1 MVWIIFLL
9 CSAIIVFAAMKLAEY
24 GDAISIHTNLGG
36 AFIGLLLMAGATS
49 LPELLTTINSIE
61 QSVPD
66 LAAGNTFGSNMFNM
80 LLIGIMGF
88 ISWRKRI
95 LRQTARKHALSGS
108 IAAILIALSI
118 FLIQANLD
126 LKIGWVGLDSL
137 LLIASY
143 IIGVY
148 LIQSNSAPP
157 QPIEAQEI
165 DESIPSL
172 RKAVIGFGLATLALI
187 LTMPYL
193 VSSSSEIAEMTGL
206 GAGFVGTV
214 LVSFVTS
221 LPEMVTT
228 IAAIR
233 LGVYDMAMGNLFG
246 SNMFNI
252 FTLGFADLFMTSGR
266 FLDVISIDFT
276 LVAMIGLIMTL
287 LALIGNIAKLNRRF
301 LLVEVDAALLVITYL
316 LGMFIIYQK
325 GIGL

>member
-1 MVWIIFLL
+1 
-9 CSAIIVFAAMKLAEY
+9 MKLAEY

-49 LPELLTTINSIE
+49 LPELLTSINSIE

-95 LRQTARKHALSGS
+95 LRQVARKHALSGS

-126 LKIGWVGLDSL
+126 VKIGWVGLDSL
-137 LLIASY
+137 LLIISY
-143 IIGVY
+143 ILGVY

-157 QPIEAQEI
+157 QPIDPKDI
-165 DESIPSL
+165 DDSIPSL
-172 RKAVIGFGLATLALI
+172 RKAVIGFSLATLALI

-193 VSSSSEIAEMTGL
+193 VSSSTEIAEITGL

-252 FTLGFADLFMTSGR
+252 FTLGFADFFMTSGR

-301 LLVEVDAALLVITYL
+301 LLVEIDAALLVITYL

>member
-9 CSAIIVFAAMKLAEY
+9 CSAVIVFAAMKLAEY

-49 LPELLTTINSIE
+49 LPELLTSINSIE

-95 LRQTARKHALSGS
+95 LRQVARKHALSGS

-126 LKIGWVGLDSL
+126 VKIGWVGLDSL
-137 LLIASY
+137 LLIISY
-143 IIGVY
+143 ILGVY

-157 QPIEAQEI
+157 QPIDPKDI
-165 DESIPSL
+165 DDSIPSL
-172 RKAVIGFGLATLALI
+172 RKAVIGFSLATLALI

-193 VSSSSEIAEMTGL
+193 VSSSTEIAEITGL

-214 LVSFVTS
+214 LVSFITS

-301 LLVEVDAALLVITYL
+301 LLVEIDAVLLVITYL

>member
-9 CSAIIVFAAMKLAEY
+9 CSAVIVFAAMKLAEY

-49 LPELLTTINSIE
+49 LPELLTSINSIE

-95 LRQTARKHALSGS
+95 LRQVARKHALSGS

-126 LKIGWVGLDSL
+126 VKIGWVGLDSL
-137 LLIASY
+137 LLIISY
-143 IIGVY
+143 ILGVY

-157 QPIEAQEI
+157 QPIDPKDI
-165 DESIPSL
+165 DDSIPSL
-172 RKAVIGFGLATLALI
+172 RKAVIGFSLATLALI

-193 VSSSSEIAEMTGL
+193 VSSSTEIAEITGL

-252 FTLGFADLFMTSGR
+252 FTLGFADFFMTSGR

-301 LLVEVDAALLVITYL
+301 LLVEIDAALLVITYL

>member
-1 MVWIIFLL
+1 
-9 CSAIIVFAAMKLAEY
+9 MKLAEY

-49 LPELLTTINSIE
+49 LPELLTSINSIE

-95 LRQTARKHALSGS
+95 LRQVARKHALSGS

-126 LKIGWVGLDSL
+126 VKIGWVGLDSL
-137 LLIASY
+137 LLIISY
-143 IIGVY
+143 ILGVY

-157 QPIEAQEI
+157 QPIDPKDI
-165 DESIPSL
+165 DDSIPSL
-172 RKAVIGFGLATLALI
+172 RKAVIGFSLATLALI

-193 VSSSSEIAEMTGL
+193 VSSSTEIAEITGL

-214 LVSFVTS
+214 LVSFITS

-301 LLVEVDAALLVITYL
+301 LLVEIDAVLLVITYL

>member
-9 CSAIIVFAAMKLAEY
+9 CSAVIVFAAMKLAEY

-49 LPELLTTINSIE
+49 LPELLTSINSIE

-95 LRQTARKHALSGS
+95 LRQVARKHALSGS

-126 LKIGWVGLDSL
+126 VKIGWVGLDSL
-137 LLIASY
+137 LLIISY
-143 IIGVY
+143 ILGVY

-157 QPIEAQEI
+157 QPIDPKDI
-165 DESIPSL
+165 DDSIPSL
-172 RKAVIGFGLATLALI
+172 RKAVIGFSLATLALI

-193 VSSSSEIAEMTGL
+193 VSSSTEIAEITGL

-301 LLVEVDAALLVITYL
+301 LLVEIDAALLVITYL

>member
-1 MVWIIFLL
+1 
-9 CSAIIVFAAMKLAEY
+9 MKLAEY

-49 LPELLTTINSIE
+49 LPELLTSINSIE

-95 LRQTARKHALSGS
+95 LRQVARKHALSGS

-126 LKIGWVGLDSL
+126 VKIGWVGLDSL
-137 LLIASY
+137 LLIISY
-143 IIGVY
+143 ILGVY

-157 QPIEAQEI
+157 QPIDPKDI
-165 DESIPSL
+165 DDSIPSL
-172 RKAVIGFGLATLALI
+172 RKAVIGFSLATLALI

-193 VSSSSEIAEMTGL
+193 VSSSTEIAEITGL

-301 LLVEVDAALLVITYL
+301 LLVEIDAALLVITYL